1 MTNSAVPGDS
11 ERHPGPNAW
20 LLEEMRSQFETE
32 PDQLDDDSLSFFATD
47 GETVAAATAPQ
58 QPPAATPP
66 PAPAAANGSAN
77 GAATAR
83 PTPPQT
89 LAAPATPAAV
99 PPASPAPAA
108 ATPTPQ
114 EPASAPPG
122 EPLRGAAARIV
133 QNMEASLTVPTAT
146 SFRDI
151 PAKMLEAN
159 RRVVNGYMRRSRKGK
174 VSFTHLIAWAVI
186 RAIHDHMP
194 AMNSTY
200 AQDAEGKPRITR
212 HDEIGLGVAVD
223 VQKSDG
229 SRTLLVPTLRDA
241 AGTDFM
247 GFVDK
252 YNDLIDRAR
261 INKLT
266 LDDFGGTTVS
276 LTNPGG
282 IGTVQSV
289 PRLMPDQGV
298 IVGVGTIA
306 LPAEWQAADPRTVA
320 DLGISKI
327 VTITSTYDHRIIQ
340 GAESGE
346 FLAAIH
352 RLLTGGHDFYNEIF
366 KSVGVPYQAINFNP
380 DRATTGI
387 DEDLTKQIAV
397 NQCVNMHRV
406 RGHLIANLDPLG
418 LRESYA
424 DIDIDPETYGLTVWD
439 LDREFL
445 HTDYAYAGKAAP
457 RKMMLR
463 DILGEMRDAYCRT
476 IGIDY
481 MHIQNAEEKRWIQTT
496 VEGASRTPEPAE
508 QRHILSRLNAAE
520 ALESF
525 LDRKYPGTKRFGLEG
540 GESAIPILD
549 AIVSDAA
556 DASLDKVVLGMA
568 HRGRLNV
575 LVNIVGKTYEK
586 LFREFEVGVEEG
598 AVQGSGDVKYH
609 LGMEDEF
616 TSRHGN
622 TIPVRLAANPSHLEA
637 VNPVVEGMALAYT
650 DLLTAHREDG
660 EPATYPV
667 LPLLI
672 HGDAAFAGQGVVSE
686 TLSMSQI
693 DGFAVGGTVHLV
705 INNQVGFTTTA
716 ESQRSSTY
724 PTDVARMVQA
734 PIFHVNGDDPE
745 ACVWA
750 AHLAFEYRQKFNKDV
765 VIDMWCYRRRGH
777 NEGDDPSY
785 TQPLMYRV
793 IDELPSV
800 RNQYLE
806 LLVDRGDVDEAEE
819 QEARADYDSRLQ
831 AALDATRDSAP
842 PKDLK
847 AAAPPS
853 ADGVLPHVRTA
864 IKRATVDEIYAA
876 LQQRPEGFMLHPKL
890 ERQFVRRDSLFES
903 GMVDWAIAEA
913 MAMGSLLNDGVS
925 VRLTGQDSR
934 RGTFSHRHSTLVDY
948 NTGGEYRPL
957 DVMRSEGTEFWVF
970 DSMLSEYAAL
980 GFEYGYSVT
989 NPDALVMWEA
999 QFGDFVNGAQIVIDQ
1014 FIVSGQD
1021 KWKQTSGLVMLLPHG
1036 FEGQG
1041 PEHSSARLER
1051 VLLAC
1056 AEDNVQVANAST
1068 AAQYFHL
1075 LRRQMRRDVRKP
1087 LFIFTPKSLL
1097 RAKPAHSP
1105 IEALTEGTFEELLD
1119 DPTLTDEQAADVL
1132 KVVLCTGKVSHDMI
1146 AARDEAGA
1154 PLAVLRAEQLYP
1166 WPKESLAEAL
1176 DRYPQAR
1183 EIVWLQE
1190 EPENMGA
1197 WNFVKG
1203 RLYENHGDTHGILR
1217 ISRPESGSPAT
1228 GSASIHA
1235 QEHAQLLQA
1244 VLDLV

>member
-1 MTNSAVPGDS
+1 MTDSAAPGDS

-20 LLEEMRSQFETE
+20 LLEEMRSQFEHE
-32 PDQLDDDSLSFFATD
+32 PDRLDDDSLTFFAT
-47 GETVAAATAPQ
+47 GRSNGAVALAATAPVQ
-58 QPPAATPP
+58 ALPATTTPSTHGAPALAAPVATPTAAAPVTAPTAATP
-66 PAPAAANGSAN
+66 AEVGE
-77 GAATAR
+77 
-83 PTPPQT
+83 
-89 LAAPATPAAV
+89 V
-99 PPASPAPAA
+99 
-108 ATPTPQ
+108 
-114 EPASAPPG
+114 PG
-122 EPLRGAAARIV
+122 EPLRGASARIV
-133 QNMEASLTVPTAT
+133 ENMEASLGVPTAT

-159 RRVVNGYMRRSRKGK
+159 RRIINGHMKRSRIGK
-174 VSFTHLIAWAVI
+174 ASFTHLIAWALV
-186 RAIHDHMP
+186 RAIADHVP
-194 AMNSTY
+194 TMNSTY
-200 AQDAEGKPRITR
+200 LEGPDGKPRIQR
-212 HDEIGLGVAVD
+212 HDQIGLGVAID
-223 VQKSDG
+223 VTKSDG

-247 GFVDK
+247 GFVAK
-252 YNDLIDRAR
+252 YDDLVARAR
-261 INKLT
+261 VNKLT

-289 PRLMPDQGV
+289 PRLMPTQGV
-298 IVGVGTIA
+298 IVGVGSIA
-306 LPAEWQAADPRTVA
+306 LPAAWQAADSRTVA
-320 DLGISKI
+320 DLGISKV
-327 VTITSTYDHRIIQ
+327 VTVTSTYDHRIIQ

-346 FLAAIH
+346 FLRAIH
-352 RLLTGGHDFYNEIF
+352 SLLIGEHDFYNQIF
-366 KSVGVPYQAINFNP
+366 ESVGVPYQAINFNP
-380 DRATTGI
+380 DRTTSTS
-387 DEDLTKQIAV
+387 DEAMTKQIAV

-424 DIDIDPETYGLTVWD
+424 DVDIDPETYGLTVWD

-457 RKMMLR
+457 RKMILR

-476 IGIDY
+476 AGIDY
-481 MHIQNAEEKRWIQTT
+481 MHIQNAEEKRWIQRS
-496 VEGASRTPEPAE
+496 VEGVNRTPEDDE
-508 QRHILSRLNAAE
+508 KRHILTRLNAAE

-549 AIVSDAA
+549 AIVGDAA
-556 DASLDKVVLGMA
+556 DAGLGEVIVGMA

-575 LVNIVGKTYEK
+575 LVNIVGKTYER

-609 LGMEDEF
+609 LGMEDVF

-622 TIPVRLAANPSHLEA
+622 DIPIRLAANPSHLEA
-637 VNPVVEGMALAYT
+637 VNPVVEGLARANS
-650 DLLTAHREDG
+650 DL
-660 EPATYPV
+660 YPV
-667 LPLLI
+667 SEDTPEYPILPLLI

-693 DGFAVGGTVHLV
+693 DGFGVGGTVHLV

-724 PTDVARMVQA
+724 PTDVARMIQA

-750 AHLAFEYRQKFNKDV
+750 AHLAFEYRQRFNKDV

-800 RNQYLE
+800 RHKYLE
-806 LLVDRGDVDEAEE
+806 LLVDRGDVDAEE
-819 QEARADYDSRLQ
+819 EVAARLDFDNRLQ
-831 AALDATRDSAP
+831 AALDATRDAAP
-842 PKDLK
+842 PKDLR
-847 AAAPPS
+847 AAAPAP
-853 ADGVLPHVRTA
+853 ALGVLPHVDTA
-864 IKRATVDEIYAA
+864 ISQHRVDEIYAA
-876 LQQRPEGFMLHPKL
+876 LQRMPEGFTLHPKL
-890 ERQFVRRDSLFES
+890 ARQFERRDKLFAS

-913 MAMGSLLNDGVS
+913 MAMGSILAEGTE

-948 NTGGEYRPL
+948 NTGAEYRPL
-957 DVMRSEGTEFWVF
+957 DDVRMVNTRFSVY

-980 GFEYGYSVT
+980 GFEYGYSVAH
-989 NPDALVMWEA
+989 PDALVMWEA

-1014 FIVSGQD
+1014 FIVSGED
-1021 KWKQTSGLVMLLPHG
+1021 KWKQHSGLVMLLPHG

-1041 PEHSSARLER
+1041 PEHSSARMER

-1056 AEDNVQVANAST
+1056 ADDNVQVANAST

-1075 LRRQMRRDVRKP
+1075 LRRQMHRTVRKP

-1097 RAKPAHSP
+1097 RAKPAHSR
-1105 IEALTEGTFEELLD
+1105 IDELTTGTFEELLD
-1119 DPTLTDEQAADVL
+1119 DPFVDETSAKAVT
-1132 KVVLCTGKVSHDMI
+1132 KVVLCSGKISHDMI
-1146 AARDEAGA
+1146 ELRDEAQA
-1154 PLAVLRAEQLYP
+1154 PIAVIRAEQLYP
-1166 WPKESLAEAL
+1166 WPSDAL
-1176 DRYPQAR
+1176 SELLRRYPNAYD
-1183 EIVWLQE
+1183 IIWLQE

-1203 RLYENHGDTHGILR
+1203 RLYEHHGDDYR
-1217 ISRPESGSPAT
+1217 ITRMSRPESGSPAT
-1228 GSASIHA
+1228 GSNMIHQ
-1235 QEHAQLLQA
+1235 QEQAELLQR
-1244 VLDLV
+1244 VIDFS

>member
-1 MTNSAVPGDS
+1 MTDTESTS

-20 LLEEMRSQFETE
+20 LLEEMRSQFEQE
-32 PDQLDDDSLSFFATD
+32 PNQLDDDSLSFFVT
-47 GETVAAATAPQ
+47 
-58 QPPAATPP
+58 QPT
-66 PAPAAANGSAN
+66 NG
-77 GAATAR
+77 T
-83 PTPPQT
+83 
-89 LAAPATPAAV
+89 AAPAVTPAPVTPAAV
-99 PPASPAPAA
+99 EEPPPG
-108 ATPTPQ
+108 
-114 EPASAPPG
+114 EPPPG

-133 QNMEASLTVPTAT
+133 QNMEASLEVPTAT

-159 RRVVNGYMRRSRKGK
+159 RRVINGYLKRSRQGK
-174 VSFTHLIAWAVI
+174 ASFTHLIAWATV
-186 RAIHDHMP
+186 RAIADHVP
-194 AMNSTY
+194 AMNSTFVEGP
-200 AQDAEGKPRITR
+200 DGKPRVQ
-212 HDEIGLGVAVD
+212 HHEEIGLGVAVD
-223 VQKSDG
+223 VTKSDG

-247 GFVDK
+247 GFVAK
-252 YNDLIDRAR
+252 YDDLIARAR
-261 INKLT
+261 KNKLT
-266 LDDFGGTTVS
+266 MDDFGGTTVS

-289 PRLMPDQGV
+289 PRLMQTQGV
-298 IVGVGTIA
+298 IVGVGAIA
-306 LPAEWQAADPRTVA
+306 LPAAWQAADSRTVA
-320 DLGISKI
+320 DLGISKV

-340 GAESGE
+340 GAQSGE
-346 FLAAIH
+346 FLKAIH
-352 RLLTGGHDFYNEIF
+352 ALLIGDFAFYDEIF
-366 KSVGVPYQAINFNP
+366 ESVGVPYQPINFNP
-380 DRATTGI
+380 DRSTSSK

-418 LRESYA
+418 LRESYV

-445 HTDYAYAGKAAP
+445 HTDYAYAGKAEP
-457 RKMMLR
+457 RKMILR
-463 DILGEMRDAYCRT
+463 EILGEMRDAYCRT
-476 IGIDY
+476 VGIDY
-481 MHIQNAEEKRWIQTT
+481 MHIQNAEEKRWIQQS
-496 VEGASRTPEPAE
+496 VEGVDRTPDADE
-508 QRHILSRLNAAE
+508 QHHILGRLNAAE

-549 AIVSDAA
+549 AIVGDAA
-556 DASLDKVVLGMA
+556 DAGLGEVIVGMA

-575 LVNIVGKTYEK
+575 LVNIVGKSYEK

-598 AVQGSGDVKYH
+598 AIQGSGDVKYH
-609 LGMEDEF
+609 LGMEDVF
-616 TSRHGN
+616 TARSGK
-622 TIPVRLAANPSHLEA
+622 TIPIRLAANPSHLEA
-637 VNPVVEGMALAYT
+637 VNPVVEGMSRANA
-650 DLLTAHREDG
+650 DL
-660 EPATYPV
+660 YPV
-667 LPLLI
+667 SEDTDAYPILPLLI

-750 AHLAFEYRQKFNKDV
+750 AHMAFKYRQKFNKDV

-800 RNQYLE
+800 RNKYLE
-806 LLVDRGDVDEAEE
+806 TLTDRGDVDAEAEAA
-819 QEARADYDSRLQ
+819 ARADFDNRLQ
-831 AALDATRDSAP
+831 AALDATRDAAP

-847 AAAPPS
+847 AASPPM
-853 ADGVLPHVRTA
+853 AVGVLPHVDTSISADRVA
-864 IKRATVDEIYAA
+864 QIYSA
-876 LQQRPEGFMLHPKL
+876 LQRKPEGFTLHPKL
-890 ERQFVRRDSLFES
+890 ERQFVRRDKLFES

-913 MAMGSLLNDGVS
+913 MAMGSLLAEGTS

-934 RGTFSHRHSTLVDY
+934 RGTFSHRHSTLVDF
-948 NTGGEYRPL
+948 NTGAEYRPL
-957 DVMRSEGTEFWVF
+957 DDVRLVTAQFSVF

-980 GFEYGYSVT
+980 GFEYGYSIL
-989 NPDALVMWEA
+989 NPEALVMWEA

-1014 FIVSGQD
+1014 FIVSGED
-1021 KWKQTSGLVMLLPHG
+1021 KWKQHSGLVMLLPHG
-1036 FEGQG
+1036 LEGQG
-1041 PEHSSARLER
+1041 PEHSSARMER

-1075 LRRQMRRDVRKP
+1075 LRRQMHRNVRKP

-1105 IEALTEGTFEELLD
+1105 VEDLSRGTFQELLD
-1119 DPTLTDEQAADVL
+1119 DPFVDDASAKAVTR
-1132 KVVLCTGKVSHDMI
+1132 VVLCTGKVSHDMI
-1146 AARDEAGA
+1146 EARDNAEA

-1166 WPKESLAEAL
+1166 WPADALAEIL
-1176 DRYPQAR
+1176 RRYPNAHDL
-1183 EIVWLQE
+1183 IWLQE

-1203 RLYENHGDTHGILR
+1203 RLYERHGDDYRITR

-1235 QEHAQLLQA
+1235 QEQAELLQNVIDFA
-1244 VLDLV
+1244 

>member
-1 MTNSAVPGDS
+1 MTDTAAPRDS

-20 LLEEMRSQFETE
+20 LLEEMQSQFENA
-32 PDQLDDDSLSFFATD
+32 PDQLDDDSLTFFAT
-47 GETVAAATAPQ
+47 GPTTASAPQ
-58 QPPAATPP
+58 VPPPAASTSAAPQPAAPLPAPTPAPTAAVPAVTASEASP
-66 PAPAAANGSAN
+66 PAGTNGAAPSAAPAAAPEA
-77 GAATAR
+77 
-83 PTPPQT
+83 Q
-89 LAAPATPAAV
+89 V
-99 PPASPAPAA
+99 EV
-108 ATPTPQ
+108 Q
-114 EPASAPPG
+114 G

-133 QNMEASLTVPTAT
+133 QNMEASLGVPTAT
-146 SFRDI
+146 SFRDV

-159 RRVVNGYMRRSRKGK
+159 RRVINGYMKRSRLGK
-174 VSFTHLIAWAVI
+174 ASFTHLIAWATI
-186 RAIHDHMP
+186 RAIADHVP
-194 AMNSTY
+194 NMNSTY
-200 AQDAEGKPRITR
+200 VEGPDGKPRVHR
-212 HDEIGLGVAVD
+212 HEEIGLGVAVD

-247 GFVDK
+247 GFAEK
-252 YNDLIDRAR
+252 YDDLIARAR
-261 INKLT
+261 VNKLT
-266 LDDFGGTTVS
+266 LDDFGDTTVS

-289 PRLMPDQGV
+289 PRLMPTQGV
-298 IVGVGTIA
+298 IVGVGAID
-306 LPAEWQAADPRTVA
+306 LPAAWQAADPRTIA
-320 DLGISKI
+320 DLGISKV

-346 FLAAIH
+346 FLKAIH
-352 RLLTGGHDFYNEIF
+352 SLLVGEHAFYEEIF
-366 KSVGVPYQAINFNP
+366 ESIGVPYQPINFNP
-380 DRATTGI
+380 DRATSSK
-387 DEDLTKQIAV
+387 DEVLTKQIAV

-418 LRESYA
+418 LRESYV

-445 HTDYAYAGKAAP
+445 HTDYANAGKAAP
-457 RKMMLR
+457 RKMILR
-463 DILGEMRDAYCRT
+463 EMLGEMRDAYCRT
-476 IGIDY
+476 VGIDY
-481 MHIQNAEEKRWIQTT
+481 MHIQNAEEKRWIQQR
-496 VEGASRTPEPAE
+496 VEGVDRTPEDDE
-508 QRHILSRLNAAE
+508 KRHILGRLNAAE

-549 AIVSDAA
+549 AIVGDAA
-556 DASLDKVVLGMA
+556 DAGLGEVIVGMA

-609 LGMEDEF
+609 LGMEDVF

-622 TIPVRLAANPSHLEA
+622 DIPIRLAANPSHLEA
-637 VNPVVEGMALAYT
+637 VNPVVEGIARAHS
-650 DLLTAHREDG
+650 DLFPVSEDTAD
-660 EPATYPV
+660 YPI

-693 DGFAVGGTVHLV
+693 EGFAIGGTVHLV

-716 ESQRSSTY
+716 EAQRSSTY

-750 AHLAFEYRQKFNKDV
+750 AHLAFEYRQRFNKDV
-765 VIDMWCYRRRGH
+765 VIDLWCYRRRGH

-800 RNQYLE
+800 RHKYLE
-806 LLVDRGDVDEAEE
+806 LLVGRGDVDAEE
-819 QEARADYDSRLQ
+819 EQAALADFDDRLQ
-831 AALDATRDSAP
+831 AALDATRDAAP

-847 AAAPPS
+847 AAAPPK
-853 ADGVLPHVRTA
+853 AVGVLPHVDTDISRQ
-864 IKRATVDEIYAA
+864 TVDRIYHA
-876 LQQRPEGFMLHPKL
+876 LQRSPDGFTLHPKL
-890 ERQFVRRDSLFES
+890 ARQFERRDKLFAS

-913 MAMGSLLNDGVS
+913 LAMGSLLGEGTS

-948 NTGGEYRPL
+948 NTGAEYRPL
-957 DVMRSEGTEFWVF
+957 DDVRLVTAQFSVF

-980 GFEYGYSVT
+980 GFEYGYSIA

-1014 FIVSGQD
+1014 FIVSGED
-1021 KWKQTSGLVMLLPHG
+1021 KWKQHSGLVMLLPHG
-1036 FEGQG
+1036 LEGQG
-1041 PEHSSARLER
+1041 PEHSSARVER

-1056 AEDNVQVANAST
+1056 AEDNIQVANAST
-1068 AAQYFHL
+1068 AGQYFHL
-1075 LRRQMRRDVRKP
+1075 LRRQMHRNVRKP

-1097 RAKPAHSP
+1097 RAKPAHSR
-1105 IEALTEGTFEELLD
+1105 IEDLTDGTFEELLD
-1119 DPTLTDEQAADVL
+1119 DPFIDDASAATV
-1132 KVVLCTGKVSHDMI
+1132 KNVVICTGKVSHDMI
-1146 AARDEAGA
+1146 EARDAADA
-1154 PLAVLRAEQLYP
+1154 PIAVLRAEQLYP
-1166 WPKESLAEAL
+1166 WPADALAETL
-1176 DRYPQAR
+1176 RRYPNVR
-1183 EIVWLQE
+1183 DLIWLQE

-1203 RLYENHGDTHGILR
+1203 RLYESHGDDYKITR

-1228 GSASIHA
+1228 GSSSIHA
-1235 QEHAQLLQA
+1235 QEQAELLQR
-1244 VLDLV
+1244 VLDFG

>member
-1 MTNSAVPGDS
+1 LSSYNVEMTDSAAPGDS

-20 LLEEMRSQFETE
+20 LLEEMRTQFELE
-32 PDQLDDDSLSFFATD
+32 PDRLDDDSLSFFATAPAN
-47 GETVAAATAPQ
+47 GAVAALSAAPAAIAPAAIAPGPANGAA
-58 QPPAATPP
+58 PPVRSAAAPAPIAATPP
-66 PAPAAANGSAN
+66 
-77 GAATAR
+77 
-83 PTPPQT
+83 
-89 LAAPATPAAV
+89 AV
-99 PPASPAPAA
+99 DEA
-108 ATPTPQ
+108 
-114 EPASAPPG
+114 PG
-122 EPLRGAAARIV
+122 EQLRGAAARIV
-133 QNMEASLTVPTAT
+133 ENMEASLGVPTAT

-159 RRVVNGYMRRSRKGK
+159 RRVINGHMKRSRTGK
-174 VSFTHLIAWAVI
+174 ASFTHLIAWATI
-186 RAIHDHMP
+186 RAIADHVP

-200 AQDAEGKPRITR
+200 VQGPDGKPRIHR
-212 HDEIGLGVAVD
+212 HDEIGLGVAID
-223 VQKSDG
+223 VQKRDG
-229 SRTLLVPTLRDA
+229 SRTLLVPTLRDG

-247 GFVDK
+247 GFVTK
-252 YNDLIDRAR
+252 YDDLISRAR

-266 LDDFGGTTVS
+266 LDDFGNTTVS

-298 IVGVGTIA
+298 IVGVGAIA
-306 LPAEWQAADPRTVA
+306 LPAAWQAADSRTVA
-320 DLGISKI
+320 DLGISKV

-352 RLLTGGHDFYNEIF
+352 SLLIGEHNFYDDIF
-366 KSVGVPYQAINFNP
+366 SSVGVPYQPINFNP
-380 DRATTGI
+380 DRATSSS
-387 DEDLTKQIAV
+387 DEAVTKQIAV

-418 LRESYA
+418 LRESFG
-424 DIDIDPETYGLTVWD
+424 DVDIDPETYGLTVWD

-445 HTDYAYAGKAAP
+445 HTDYADAGKAAP
-457 RKMMLR
+457 RKMILR

-476 IGIDY
+476 AGIDY
-481 MHIQNAEEKRWIQTT
+481 MHIQNAEEKRWIQRA
-496 VEGASRTPEPAE
+496 VEGVNRTPKDDEK
-508 QRHILSRLNAAE
+508 RHILGRLNAAE

-549 AIVSDAA
+549 AIVGDAA
-556 DASLDKVVLGMA
+556 DAGLGEVIIGMA

-575 LVNIVGKTYEK
+575 LVNIVGKTYER
-586 LFREFEVGVEEG
+586 LFREFEVGVEED
-598 AVQGSGDVKYH
+598 AIQGSGDVKYH
-609 LGMEDEF
+609 LGMEDVF

-622 TIPVRLAANPSHLEA
+622 DIPIKLAANPSHLEA
-637 VNPVVEGMALAYT
+637 VNPVVEGLARAYADLYPAGEDT
-650 DLLTAHREDG
+650 DE
-660 EPATYPV
+660 YPI

-693 DGFAVGGTVHLV
+693 DGFAIGGTVHLV

-716 ESQRSSTY
+716 EAQRSSTY

-750 AHLAFEYRQKFNKDV
+750 AHLAFEYRQRFNKDV

-793 IDELPSV
+793 IDELPST
-800 RNQYLE
+800 RHKYLG
-806 LLVDRGDVDEAEE
+806 LLVDRGDVDAEE
-819 QEARADYDSRLQ
+819 EAAARADFDNRLQ
-831 AALDATRDSAP
+831 AALDATRGAAP
-842 PKDLK
+842 PKGLK
-847 AAAPPS
+847 AAAPAP
-853 ADGVLPHVRTA
+853 ALGVLPHVNTA
-864 IKRATVDEIYAA
+864 ITQHRVDEIYAA
-876 LQQRPEGFMLHPKL
+876 LQRLPEGFTLHPKL
-890 ERQFVRRDSLFES
+890 ARQFERRNTLFAS

-913 MAMGSLLNDGVS
+913 MALGSLLAEGTG

-948 NTGGEYRPL
+948 NTDGEYRPL
-957 DVMRSEGTEFWVF
+957 DDVRMATAQFSVY

-980 GFEYGYSVT
+980 GFEYGYSVAD
-989 NPDALVMWEA
+989 PDSLVMWEA

-1014 FIVSGQD
+1014 FIVSGED
-1021 KWKQTSGLVMLLPHG
+1021 KWKQHSGLVMLLPHG

-1041 PEHSSARLER
+1041 PEHSSARMER

-1075 LRRQMRRDVRKP
+1075 LRRQMHRTVRKP

-1097 RAKPAHSP
+1097 RAKPAHSKVSD
-1105 IEALTEGTFEELLD
+1105 LTHGTFEELLD
-1119 DPTLTDEQAADVL
+1119 DPFVDDAAASAVT
-1132 KVVLCTGKVSHDMI
+1132 KVVICSGKVSHEMI
-1146 AARDEAGA
+1146 AARDTAEA
-1154 PLAVLRAEQLYP
+1154 PIAVLRAEQLYP
-1166 WPKESLAEAL
+1166 WPADAL
-1176 DRYPQAR
+1176 SEMLRRYPNASDL
-1183 EIVWLQE
+1183 IWLQE

-1203 RLYENHGDTHGILR
+1203 RLYERHGDDYR
-1217 ISRPESGSPAT
+1217 ITRMSRPESGSPAT
-1228 GSASIHA
+1228 GSSSVHA
-1235 QEHAQLLQA
+1235 QEQAELLQR
-1244 VLDLV
+1244 VIDFE

>member
-1 MTNSAVPGDS
+1 
-11 ERHPGPNAW
+11 
-20 LLEEMRSQFETE
+20 
-32 PDQLDDDSLSFFATD
+32 
-47 GETVAAATAPQ
+47 
-58 QPPAATPP
+58 
-66 PAPAAANGSAN
+66 
-77 GAATAR
+77 
-83 PTPPQT
+83 
-89 LAAPATPAAV
+89 
-99 PPASPAPAA
+99 
-108 ATPTPQ
+108 
-114 EPASAPPG
+114 
-122 EPLRGAAARIV
+122 
-133 QNMEASLTVPTAT
+133 MEASLDVPTAT

-159 RRVVNGYMRRSRKGK
+159 RRVINGYLKRSRQGK
-174 VSFTHLIAWAVI
+174 ASFTHLIAWATI
-186 RAIHDHMP
+186 RAIADHVP
-194 AMNSTY
+194 AMNSTFVE
-200 AQDAEGKPRITR
+200 DADGKPRIHR

-247 GFVDK
+247 GFVAK
-252 YNDLIDRAR
+252 YDDLIARAR

-289 PRLMPDQGV
+289 PRLMPTQGV
-298 IVGVGTIA
+298 IVGVGAIA
-306 LPAEWQAADPRTVA
+306 LPAEWQAADPRTIA
-320 DLGISKI
+320 DLGISKV

-346 FLAAIH
+346 FLKAIH
-352 RLLTGGHDFYNEIF
+352 SLLIGEHGFYEGIF
-366 KSVGVPYQAINFNP
+366 DSIGVPYHPINFNP
-380 DRATTGI
+380 DRAVGSK
-387 DEDLTKQIAV
+387 DESMTKQIAV

-457 RKMMLR
+457 RKMVLR
-463 DILGEMRDAYCRT
+463 EILGEMRDAYCRT
-476 IGIDY
+476 VGIDY
-481 MHIQNAEEKRWIQTT
+481 MHIQNAEEKRWIQRS
-496 VEGASRTPEPAE
+496 VEGVNRTPDDDEK
-508 QRHILSRLNAAE
+508 RHILSRLNAAE

-549 AIVSDAA
+549 AIVGDAA
-556 DASLDKVVLGMA
+556 DAGLGEVIVGMA

-598 AVQGSGDVKYH
+598 AIQGSGDVKYH
-609 LGMEDEF
+609 LGMEDVF
-616 TSRHGN
+616 TSRHGS
-622 TIPVRLAANPSHLEA
+622 TIPIRLAANPSHLEA
-637 VNPVVEGMALAYT
+637 VNPVVEGMARAAS
-650 DLLTAHREDG
+650 DLFPRSEEADD
-660 EPATYPV
+660 YPI

-693 DGFAVGGTVHLV
+693 DGFNVGGTVHLV

-716 ESQRSSTY
+716 EAQRSSTY

-765 VIDMWCYRRRGH
+765 VIDLWCYRRRGH

-800 RNQYLE
+800 RHKYLD
-806 LLVDRGDVDEAEE
+806 LLVDRGDVDAEE
-819 QEARADYDSRLQ
+819 EAAARADFDRRLQ
-831 AALDATRDSAP
+831 AALDATRDAAP

-847 AAAPPS
+847 AAAPPG
-853 ADGVLPHVRTA
+853 AVGVLPHVDTSIDRSM
-864 IKRATVDEIYAA
+864 IDSIYNA
-876 LQQRPEGFMLHPKL
+876 LQRRPEGFTLHPKL
-890 ERQFVRRDSLFES
+890 HRQFERRDNLFAT

-913 MAMGSLLNDGVS
+913 MAMGSLLAEGTS
-925 VRLTGQDSR
+925 VRLAGQDSR

-948 NTGGEYRPL
+948 NTGGEFRPL
-957 DVMRSEGTEFWVF
+957 DDVRKVTAQFSVY

-980 GFEYGYSVT
+980 GFEYGYSIA
-989 NPDALVMWEA
+989 NPDTLVMWEA

-1014 FIVSGQD
+1014 FIVSGED
-1021 KWKQTSGLVMLLPHG
+1021 KWKQHSGMVIMLPHG

-1041 PEHSSARLER
+1041 PEHSSGRIER

-1056 AEDNVQVANAST
+1056 AEDNIQVANAST
-1068 AAQYFHL
+1068 AGQYFHL
-1075 LRRQMRRDVRKP
+1075 LRRQMHRTIRKP

-1097 RAKPAHSP
+1097 RARPAHSP
-1105 IEALTEGTFEELLD
+1105 IEALTSGTFHELLD
-1119 DPTLTDEQAADVL
+1119 DPFVDDSEAA
-1132 KVVLCTGKVSHDMI
+1132 KVDRVVICTGKVSHEMM
-1146 AARDEAGA
+1146 AARDEAEA
-1154 PLAVLRAEQLYP
+1154 PIAVVRAEQLYP
-1166 WPKESLAEAL
+1166 WPAEAL
-1176 DRYPQAR
+1176 AETLRRYPSAR
-1183 EIVWLQE
+1183 DIIWLQE

-1203 RLYENHGDTHGILR
+1203 RLYEHHGEDYR
-1217 ISRPESGSPAT
+1217 ITRMSRPESGSPAT
-1228 GSASIHA
+1228 GSNSIHQ
-1235 QEHAQLLQA
+1235 QEQAELLQR
-1244 VLDLV
+1244 VIDFS

>member
-1 MTNSAVPGDS
+1 MTDSAAPGDS

-20 LLEEMRSQFETE
+20 LLEEMRSQFEHE
-32 PDQLDDDSLSFFATD
+32 SDRLDDDSLTFFAT
-47 GETVAAATAPQ
+47 GRSNGAAALAATAPVQ
-58 QPPAATPP
+58 ALPATTTPSTHG
-66 PAPAAANGSAN
+66 APA
-77 GAATAR
+77 
-83 PTPPQT
+83 
-89 LAAPATPAAV
+89 LAAPVATPTAAAPVTAPTTATPAEV
-99 PPASPAPAA
+99 G
-108 ATPTPQ
+108 
-114 EPASAPPG
+114 EVPG
-122 EPLRGAAARIV
+122 EPLRGASARIV
-133 QNMEASLTVPTAT
+133 ENMEASLSVPTAT

-159 RRVVNGYMRRSRKGK
+159 RRIINGHMKRSRIGK
-174 VSFTHLIAWAVI
+174 ASFTHLIAWALV
-186 RAIHDHMP
+186 RAIADHVP
-194 AMNSTY
+194 TMNSTY
-200 AQDAEGKPRITR
+200 LEGPDGKPRIQR
-212 HDEIGLGVAVD
+212 HDQIGLGVAID
-223 VQKSDG
+223 VTKSDG

-247 GFVDK
+247 GFVAK
-252 YNDLIDRAR
+252 YDDLVARAR
-261 INKLT
+261 VNKLT

-289 PRLMPDQGV
+289 PRLMPTQGV
-298 IVGVGTIA
+298 IVGVGSIA
-306 LPAEWQAADPRTVA
+306 LPAAWQAADSRTVA
-320 DLGISKI
+320 DLGISKV
-327 VTITSTYDHRIIQ
+327 VTVTSTYDHRIIQ

-346 FLAAIH
+346 FLRAIH
-352 RLLTGGHDFYNEIF
+352 SLLIGEHDFYNQIF
-366 KSVGVPYQAINFNP
+366 ESVGVPYQAINFNP
-380 DRATTGI
+380 DRTTSTS
-387 DEDLTKQIAV
+387 DEAMTKQIAV

-424 DIDIDPETYGLTVWD
+424 DVDIDPETYGLTVWD

-457 RKMMLR
+457 RKMILR

-476 IGIDY
+476 AGIDY
-481 MHIQNAEEKRWIQTT
+481 MHIQNAEEKRWIQRS
-496 VEGASRTPEPAE
+496 VEGVNRTPEDDE
-508 QRHILSRLNAAE
+508 KRHILTRLNAAE

-549 AIVSDAA
+549 AIVGDAA
-556 DASLDKVVLGMA
+556 DAGLGEVIVGMA

-575 LVNIVGKTYEK
+575 LVNIVGKTYER

-609 LGMEDEF
+609 LGMEDVF

-622 TIPVRLAANPSHLEA
+622 DIPIRLAANPSHLEA
-637 VNPVVEGMALAYT
+637 VNPVVEGLARANS
-650 DLLTAHREDG
+650 DL
-660 EPATYPV
+660 YPV
-667 LPLLI
+667 SEDTPEYPILPLLI

-693 DGFAVGGTVHLV
+693 DGFGVGGTVHLV

-724 PTDVARMVQA
+724 PTDVARMIQA

-750 AHLAFEYRQKFNKDV
+750 AHLAFEYRQRFNKDV

-800 RNQYLE
+800 RHKYLE
-806 LLVDRGDVDEAEE
+806 LLVDRGDVDAEE
-819 QEARADYDSRLQ
+819 EVAARLDFDNRLQ
-831 AALDATRDSAP
+831 AALDATRDAAP
-842 PKDLK
+842 PKDLR
-847 AAAPPS
+847 AAAPAP
-853 ADGVLPHVRTA
+853 AIGVLPHVDTA
-864 IKRATVDEIYAA
+864 ISQHSVDKIYTA
-876 LQQRPEGFMLHPKL
+876 LQQMPEGFTLHPKL
-890 ERQFVRRDSLFES
+890 ARQFERRDKLFAS

-913 MAMGSLLNDGVS
+913 MAMGSILAEGTE

-948 NTGGEYRPL
+948 NTGAEHRPL
-957 DVMRSEGTEFWVF
+957 DDVRMVNARFSVY

-980 GFEYGYSVT
+980 GFEYGYSVAH
-989 NPDALVMWEA
+989 PDALVIWEA

-1014 FIVSGQD
+1014 FIVSGED
-1021 KWKQTSGLVMLLPHG
+1021 KWKQHSGLVMLLPHG

-1041 PEHSSARLER
+1041 PEHSSARMER

-1075 LRRQMRRDVRKP
+1075 LRRQMHRTVRKP

-1097 RAKPAHSP
+1097 RAKPAHSR
-1105 IEALTEGTFEELLD
+1105 IDELTTGTFEELLD
-1119 DPTLTDEQAADVL
+1119 DPFVDETSAKAVT
-1132 KVVLCTGKVSHDMI
+1132 KVVLCSGKISHDMI
-1146 AARDEAGA
+1146 ELRDEAQA
-1154 PLAVLRAEQLYP
+1154 PIAVIRAEQLYP
-1166 WPKESLAEAL
+1166 WPSDAL
-1176 DRYPQAR
+1176 SELLRRYPNAYD
-1183 EIVWLQE
+1183 IIWLQE

-1203 RLYENHGDTHGILR
+1203 RLYERHGDDYR
-1217 ISRPESGSPAT
+1217 ITRMSRPESGSPAT
-1228 GSASIHA
+1228 GSNMIHQ
-1235 QEHAQLLQA
+1235 QEQAELLQR
-1244 VLDLV
+1244 VIDFS

>member
-1 MTNSAVPGDS
+1 MTDTAAPGDS

-20 LLEEMRSQFETE
+20 LLEEMRSQFEQE
-32 PDQLDDDSLSFFATD
+32 PDRLDDDSLTFFAT
-47 GETVAAATAPQ
+47 GPSNGTAA
-58 QPPAATPP
+58 PAATPAAP
-66 PAPAAANGSAN
+66 AAAAPTPAPAPAAAAATQPPAPASN
-77 GAATAR
+77 GAA
-83 PTPPQT
+83 P
-89 LAAPATPAAV
+89 AAPATAATT
-99 PPASPAPAA
+99 SA
-108 ATPTPQ
+108 ATPAA
-114 EPASAPPG
+114 EEVPG
-122 EPLRGAAARIV
+122 DPLRGAAARV
-133 QNMEASLTVPTAT
+133 VENMEASLMVPTAT
-146 SFRDI
+146 SFRDV

-159 RRVVNGYMRRSRKGK
+159 RRVINGYMKRTRMGK
-174 VSFTHLIAWAVI
+174 ASFTHLIAWATV
-186 RAIHDHMP
+186 RAIADHVP

-200 AQDAEGKPRITR
+200 VEGPDGKPRVHR

-247 GFVDK
+247 GFAEK
-252 YNDLIDRAR
+252 YDDLIARAR

-289 PRLMPDQGV
+289 PRLMPSQGV

-346 FLAAIH
+346 FLRAIH
-352 RLLTGGHDFYNEIF
+352 SLLVGEHNFYDEIF
-366 KSVGVPYQAINFNP
+366 ESIGVPYQPINFNP
-380 DRATTGI
+380 DRATSSS
-387 DEDLTKQIAV
+387 DEAMTKQIAV

-406 RGHLIANLDPLG
+406 RGHLIANLDPLH

-424 DIDIDPETYGLTVWD
+424 DVDIDPETYGLTVWD

-445 HTDYAYAGKAAP
+445 HTDYAYAGKAEP
-457 RKMMLR
+457 RKMIFR
-463 DILGEMRDAYCRT
+463 EILGEMRDAYCRT
-476 IGIDY
+476 VGVDY
-481 MHIQNAEEKRWIQTT
+481 MHIQSAEEKRWIQRS
-496 VEGASRTPEPAE
+496 VEGVDRTPEDDE
-508 QRHILSRLNAAE
+508 KRHILGRLNAAE

-549 AIVSDAA
+549 AIVGDAA
-556 DASLDKVVLGMA
+556 DAGLGEVIVGMA

-575 LVNIVGKTYEK
+575 LVNIVGKTYER

-598 AVQGSGDVKYH
+598 AIQGSGDVKYH
-609 LGMEDEF
+609 LGMEDVF

-622 TIPVRLAANPSHLEA
+622 TIPIRLAANPSHLEA
-637 VNPVVEGMALAYT
+637 VNPVVEGMAKAAS
-650 DLLTAHREDG
+650 DLYDAP
-660 EPATYPV
+660 EPVADFTGGLSEPIKDPV

-693 DGFAVGGTVHLV
+693 EGFSVGGTVHLV

-716 ESQRSSTY
+716 KAQRSSTY

-750 AHLAFEYRQKFNKDV
+750 AHLAFEYRQRFNKDV
-765 VIDMWCYRRRGH
+765 VIDLWCYRRRGH

-800 RNQYLE
+800 RNKYLE
-806 LLVDRGDVDEAEE
+806 LLVDRGDVDAEE
-819 QEARADYDSRLQ
+819 EQAARADFDARLQ
-831 AALDATRDSAP
+831 AALDATRDAAP
-842 PKDLK
+842 PKDLR
-847 AAAPPS
+847 AAAPSP
-853 ADGVLPHVRTA
+853 AVGVLPHVSTA
-864 IKRATVDEIYAA
+864 IPRAQVDEIYGA
-876 LQQRPEGFMLHPKL
+876 LQRRPEGFTLHPKL
-890 ERQFVRRDSLFES
+890 ARQFERRDNLYAS

-913 MAMGSLLNDGVS
+913 MAMGSLLAEGTS

-957 DVMRSEGTEFWVF
+957 DDIRLVTAQFSVH

-980 GFEYGYSVT
+980 GFEYGYSIA
-989 NPDALVMWEA
+989 NPDSLVMWEA

-1014 FIVSGQD
+1014 FIVSGED
-1021 KWKQTSGLVMLLPHG
+1021 KWKQHSGLVLLLPHG
-1036 FEGQG
+1036 YEGQG
-1041 PEHSSARLER
+1041 PEHSSARMER

-1056 AEDNVQVANAST
+1056 AEDNIQVANAST

-1075 LRRQMRRDVRKP
+1075 LRRQMHRTVRKP

-1097 RAKPAHSP
+1097 RAKPAHSR
-1105 IEALTEGTFEELLD
+1105 IEDLTDGTFEELLD
-1119 DPTLTDEQAADVL
+1119 DPFVDDAEAAAVRA
-1132 KVVLCTGKVSHDMI
+1132 VVLCTGKISHDMI
-1146 AARDEAGA
+1146 EARDAAEA

-1166 WPKESLAEAL
+1166 WPGDQLAQTL
-1176 DRYPQAR
+1176 RRYPNAR
-1183 EIVWLQE
+1183 DIIWLQE

-1203 RLYENHGDTHGILR
+1203 RLYERHGEDYKITR
-1217 ISRPESGSPAT
+1217 MSRPESGSPAT

-1235 QEHAQLLQA
+1235 QEQTELLQR
-1244 VLDLV
+1244 VINFV

>member
-1 MTNSAVPGDS
+1 MTDSAAPGDS

-20 LLEEMRSQFETE
+20 LLEEMRSQFEHE
-32 PDQLDDDSLSFFATD
+32 SDRLDDDSLTFFAT
-47 GETVAAATAPQ
+47 GRSNGAAALAATAPVQ
-58 QPPAATPP
+58 ALPATTTPSTHG
-66 PAPAAANGSAN
+66 APA
-77 GAATAR
+77 
-83 PTPPQT
+83 
-89 LAAPATPAAV
+89 LAAPVATPTAAAPVTAPTTATPAEV
-99 PPASPAPAA
+99 G
-108 ATPTPQ
+108 
-114 EPASAPPG
+114 EVPG
-122 EPLRGAAARIV
+122 EPLRGASARIV
-133 QNMEASLTVPTAT
+133 ENMEASLSVPTAT

-159 RRVVNGYMRRSRKGK
+159 RRIINGHMKRSRIGK
-174 VSFTHLIAWAVI
+174 ASFTHLIAWALV
-186 RAIHDHMP
+186 RAIADHVP
-194 AMNSTY
+194 TMNSTY
-200 AQDAEGKPRITR
+200 LEGPDGKPRIQR
-212 HDEIGLGVAVD
+212 HDQIGLGVAID
-223 VQKSDG
+223 VTKSDG

-247 GFVDK
+247 GFVAK
-252 YNDLIDRAR
+252 YDDLVARAR
-261 INKLT
+261 VNKLT

-289 PRLMPDQGV
+289 PRLMPTQGV
-298 IVGVGTIA
+298 IVGVGSIA
-306 LPAEWQAADPRTVA
+306 LPAAWQAADSRTVA
-320 DLGISKI
+320 DLGISKV
-327 VTITSTYDHRIIQ
+327 VTVTSTYDHRIIQ

-346 FLAAIH
+346 FLRAIH
-352 RLLTGGHDFYNEIF
+352 SLLIGEHDFYNQIF
-366 KSVGVPYQAINFNP
+366 ESVGVPYQAINFNP
-380 DRATTGI
+380 DRTTSTS
-387 DEDLTKQIAV
+387 DEAMTKQIAV

-424 DIDIDPETYGLTVWD
+424 DVDIDPETYGLTVWD

-457 RKMMLR
+457 RKMILR

-476 IGIDY
+476 AGIDY
-481 MHIQNAEEKRWIQTT
+481 MHIQNAEEKRWIQRS
-496 VEGASRTPEPAE
+496 VEGVNRTPEDDE
-508 QRHILSRLNAAE
+508 KRHILTRLNAAE

-549 AIVSDAA
+549 AIVGDAA
-556 DASLDKVVLGMA
+556 DAGLGEVIVGMA

-575 LVNIVGKTYEK
+575 LVNIVGKTYER

-609 LGMEDEF
+609 LGMEDVF

-622 TIPVRLAANPSHLEA
+622 DIPIRLAANPSHLEA
-637 VNPVVEGMALAYT
+637 VNPVVEGLARANS
-650 DLLTAHREDG
+650 DL
-660 EPATYPV
+660 YPV
-667 LPLLI
+667 SEDTPEYPILPLLI

-693 DGFAVGGTVHLV
+693 DGFGVGGTVHLV

-724 PTDVARMVQA
+724 PTDVARMIQA

-750 AHLAFEYRQKFNKDV
+750 AHLAFEYRQRFNKDV

-800 RNQYLE
+800 RHKYLE
-806 LLVDRGDVDEAEE
+806 LLVDRGDVDAEE
-819 QEARADYDSRLQ
+819 EVAARLDFDNRLQ
-831 AALDATRDSAP
+831 AALDATRDAAP
-842 PKDLK
+842 PKDLR
-847 AAAPPS
+847 AAAPAP
-853 ADGVLPHVRTA
+853 AIGVLPHVDTA
-864 IKRATVDEIYAA
+864 ISQHSVDKIYTA
-876 LQQRPEGFMLHPKL
+876 LQQMPEGFTLHPKL
-890 ERQFVRRDSLFES
+890 ARQFERRDKLFAS

-913 MAMGSLLNDGVS
+913 MAMGSILAEGTE

-948 NTGGEYRPL
+948 NTGAEYRPL
-957 DVMRSEGTEFWVF
+957 DDVRKVDARFSVY

-980 GFEYGYSVT
+980 GFEYGYSVAH
-989 NPDALVMWEA
+989 PDALVMWEA

-1014 FIVSGQD
+1014 FIVSGED
-1021 KWKQTSGLVMLLPHG
+1021 KWKQHSGLVMLLPHG

-1041 PEHSSARLER
+1041 PEHSSARMER

-1075 LRRQMRRDVRKP
+1075 LRRQMHRTVRKP

-1097 RAKPAHSP
+1097 RAKPAHSR
-1105 IEALTEGTFEELLD
+1105 IDELTTGTFEELLD
-1119 DPTLTDEQAADVL
+1119 DPFVDETSAKAVT
-1132 KVVLCTGKVSHDMI
+1132 KVVLCSGKISHDMI
-1146 AARDEAGA
+1146 ELRDEAQA
-1154 PLAVLRAEQLYP
+1154 PIAVIRAEQLYP
-1166 WPKESLAEAL
+1166 WPSDAL
-1176 DRYPQAR
+1176 SELLRRYPNAYD
-1183 EIVWLQE
+1183 IIWLQE

-1203 RLYENHGDTHGILR
+1203 RLYEHHGDDYR
-1217 ISRPESGSPAT
+1217 ITRMSRPESGSPAT
-1228 GSASIHA
+1228 GSNMIHQ
-1235 QEHAQLLQA
+1235 QEQAELLQR
-1244 VLDLV
+1244 VIDFS

>member
-1 MTNSAVPGDS
+1 
-11 ERHPGPNAW
+11 
-20 LLEEMRSQFETE
+20 MRSQFEHE
-32 PDQLDDDSLSFFATD
+32 PDRLDDDSLSFFATAPTN
-47 GETVAAATAPQ
+47 GAAAAAPTAAPA
-58 QPPAATPP
+58 PVAPVPAAPAPT
-66 PAPAAANGSAN
+66 PAPAAAPSPASAN
-77 GAATAR
+77 GAA
-83 PTPPQT
+83 
-89 LAAPATPAAV
+89 
-99 PPASPAPAA
+99 
-108 ATPTPQ
+108 
-114 EPASAPPG
+114 PASAETATAPAPEVPG
-122 EPLRGAAARIV
+122 DPLRGAAARIV
-133 QNMEASLTVPTAT
+133 ENMEASLGVPTAT

-159 RRVVNGYMRRSRKGK
+159 RRVINGYMKRSRMGK
-174 VSFTHLIAWAVI
+174 VSFTHLIAWATI
-186 RAIHDHMP
+186 RAIADHVP
-194 AMNSTY
+194 AMNSTFVEGP
-200 AQDAEGKPRITR
+200 DGKPRVHH

-223 VQKSDG
+223 VTKSDG

-241 AGTDFM
+241 ASTDFM

-252 YNDLIDRAR
+252 YDDLIARAR

-289 PRLMPDQGV
+289 PRLMPAQGV
-298 IVGVGTIA
+298 IVGVGSIA
-306 LPAEWQAADPRTVA
+306 LPAAWQAADARTVA
-320 DLGISKI
+320 DLGISKV
-327 VTITSTYDHRIIQ
+327 VTITSTYDHRVIQ

-346 FLAAIH
+346 FLRAISS
-352 RLLTGGHDFYNEIF
+352 LLIGEHAFYNEIF
-366 KSVGVPYQAINFNP
+366 ESIGVPYQAINFNP
-380 DRATTGI
+380 DRTTSTS
-387 DEDLTKQIAV
+387 DEAMTKQIAV

-418 LRESYA
+418 LRESYV
-424 DIDIDPETYGLTVWD
+424 DVDIDPETYGLTVWD

-457 RKMMLR
+457 RKMILR
-463 DILGEMRDAYCRT
+463 AILGEMRDAYVRT
-476 IGIDY
+476 VGIDY
-481 MHIQNAEEKRWIQTT
+481 MHIQNAEEKRYIQRA
-496 VEGASRTPEPAE
+496 VEGVDRTPADDEK
-508 QRHILSRLNAAE
+508 RHILGRLNAAE

-540 GESAIPILD
+540 AESAIPILD
-549 AIVSDAA
+549 AIIGDAA
-556 DASLDKVVLGMA
+556 DTGLGEVIVGMA

-575 LVNIVGKTYEK
+575 LVNIVGKSYER

-609 LGMEDEF
+609 LGMEDVF

-622 TIPVRLAANPSHLEA
+622 DIPIRLAANPSHLEA
-637 VNPVVEGMALAYT
+637 VNPVVEGLARANA
-650 DLLTAHREDG
+650 DLY
-660 EPATYPV
+660 PASDDSAAYPI

-693 DGFAVGGTVHLV
+693 DGFGVGGTVHLV

-716 ESQRSSTY
+716 EAQRSSTY
-724 PTDVARMVQA
+724 PTDVARMIQA

-750 AHLAFEYRQKFNKDV
+750 AHLAFEYRQRFNKDV

-800 RNQYLE
+800 RNKYLE
-806 LLVDRGDVDEAEE
+806 LLVDRGDVDAEE
-819 QEARADYDSRLQ
+819 EVAAREDFDNRLQ
-831 AALDATRDSAP
+831 AALDATRNAAP

-847 AAAPPS
+847 AAAPAP
-853 ADGVLPHVRTA
+853 AIGVLPHVDTA
-864 IKRATVDEIYAA
+864 ITQKRVDEIYTA
-876 LQQRPEGFMLHPKL
+876 LQRLPEGFMLHPKL
-890 ERQFVRRDSLFES
+890 ARQFERRDKLFAS

-913 MAMGSLLNDGVS
+913 MAMGSLLAEGTS

-948 NTGGEYRPL
+948 NTGAEYRPL
-957 DVMRSEGTEFWVF
+957 DDVRLVTAQFSVY

-980 GFEYGYSVT
+980 GFEYGYSVAH
-989 NPDALVMWEA
+989 PEALVMWEA

-1014 FIVSGQD
+1014 FIVSGED
-1021 KWKQTSGLVMLLPHG
+1021 KWKQHSGLVLLLPHG

-1041 PEHSSARLER
+1041 PEHSSARMER

-1075 LRRQMRRDVRKP
+1075 LRRQMHRTVRKP

-1097 RAKPAHSP
+1097 RAKPAQSK
-1105 IEALTEGTFEELLD
+1105 IEDLTDGTFEEMLD
-1119 DPTLTDEQAADVL
+1119 DPFVDDAAAAAVT
-1132 KVVLCTGKVSHDMI
+1132 KVVICTGKVSHEMI
-1146 AARDEAGA
+1146 EARDEAGA
-1154 PLAVLRAEQLYP
+1154 PLAVLRAEQLHP
-1166 WPKESLAEAL
+1166 WPADTLAEML
-1176 DRYPQAR
+1176 RRYPNAHDL
-1183 EIVWLQE
+1183 IWLQE

-1203 RLYENHGDTHGILR
+1203 RLYERHGDDYR
-1217 ISRPESGSPAT
+1217 ITRMSRPESGSPAT
-1228 GSASIHA
+1228 GSNMIHQ
-1235 QEHAQLLQA
+1235 QEQAELLQRVIDFA
-1244 VLDLV
+1244 

>member
-1 MTNSAVPGDS
+1 MTKHAVPGDS

-20 LLEEMRSQFETE
+20 LLEEMRSQFEHE
-32 PDQLDDDSLSFFATD
+32 PDRLDDDSLSFFATSHQPT
-47 GETVAAATAPQ
+47 ETSAPALPAAAMPTAA
-58 QPPAATPP
+58 PPTAAPT
-66 PAPAAANGSAN
+66 PAPA
-77 GAATAR
+77 
-83 PTPPQT
+83 
-89 LAAPATPAAV
+89 PATS
-99 PPASPAPAA
+99 ASPAPAA
-108 ATPTPQ
+108 PGATAPTETT
-114 EPASAPPG
+114 EPAG
-122 EPLRGAAARIV
+122 DPLRGAAARIV
-133 QNMEASLTVPTAT
+133 ENMEASLGVPTAT

-159 RRVVNGYMRRSRKGK
+159 RRVINGYLRRTRGGK
-174 VSFTHLIAWAVI
+174 ASFTHLIAWATV
-186 RAIHDHMP
+186 RAIADHVP

-200 AQDAEGKPRITR
+200 LEGPDGKPRLER
-212 HDEIGLGVAVD
+212 HDQIGLGVAVD
-223 VQKSDG
+223 VQKSNG
-229 SRTLLVPTLRDA
+229 TRTLLVPTLRDA

-247 GFVDK
+247 GFVAK
-252 YNDLIDRAR
+252 YDDLIARAR

-266 LDDFGGTTVS
+266 LEDFGGTTVS

-289 PRLMPDQGV
+289 PRLMPMQGV
-298 IVGVGTIA
+298 IVGVGSIA
-306 LPAEWQAADPRTVA
+306 LPAAWQAADPRTVA
-320 DLGISKI
+320 DLGISKV

-346 FLAAIH
+346 FLQAIH
-352 RLLTGGHDFYNEIF
+352 RLLVGEHDFYDGIF
-366 KSVGVPYQAINFNP
+366 NSVGVPYQPISFNP
-380 DRATTGI
+380 DRAPGST
-387 DEDLTKQIAV
+387 DETLTKQIAV
-397 NQCVNMHRV
+397 NQCINMHRV
-406 RGHLIANLDPLG
+406 RGHLIADLDPLG

-445 HTDYAYAGKAAP
+445 HTDYAYAGKAPA
-457 RKMMLR
+457 RKMILR

-476 IGIDY
+476 VGIDY
-481 MHIQNAEEKRWIQTT
+481 MHIQNAEEKRWIQRS
-496 VEGASRTPEPAE
+496 VEGVDRTPKDDEK
-508 QRHILSRLNAAE
+508 RHILSRLNAAE

-556 DASLDKVVLGMA
+556 DVGLGEVIVGMA

-575 LVNIVGKTYEK
+575 LVNIVGKTYER
-586 LFREFEVGVEEG
+586 LFREFEVGIEEDSI
-598 AVQGSGDVKYH
+598 QGSGDVKYH
-609 LGMEDEF
+609 LGMQDVF
-616 TSRHGN
+616 TSRNGN

-637 VNPVVEGMALAYT
+637 VNPVVEGIARAIS
-650 DLLTAHREDG
+650 DL
-660 EPATYPV
+660 YPV
-667 LPLLI
+667 SDEADDHPILPLLI

-693 DGFAVGGTVHLV
+693 EGFAVGGTVHLV

-716 ESQRSSTY
+716 EAQRSSTY

-800 RNQYLE
+800 RHKYLD
-806 LLVDRGDVDEAEE
+806 LLVDRGDVDAEE
-819 QEARADYDSRLQ
+819 EQAARQDFDQRLQ
-831 AALDATRDSAP
+831 AALDATRETAP
-842 PKDLK
+842 SKDLQ
-847 AAAPPS
+847 AAAPPEPL
-853 ADGVLPHVRTA
+853 GVLPHVDTA
-864 IKRATVDEIYAA
+864 IDSAVIEQIYAA
-876 LQQRPEGFMLHPKL
+876 LKRRPEGFTLHPKL
-890 ERQFVRRDSLFES
+890 ERQFERRDQLFSS
-903 GMVDWAIAEA
+903 GRVDWAIAEA
-913 MAMGSLLNDGVS
+913 MAFGSLLNEGTS
-925 VRLTGQDSR
+925 LRLTGQDSR
-934 RGTFSHRHSTLVDY
+934 RGTFSHRHSTLVDHK
-948 NTGGEYRPL
+948 TGGEYRPL
-957 DVMRSEGTEFWVF
+957 DDVRLVTAQFSVF

-980 GFEYGYSVT
+980 GFEYGYAIA
-989 NPDALVMWEA
+989 NQDALVIWEA

-1014 FIVSGQD
+1014 FIVSGED
-1021 KWKQTSGLVMLLPHG
+1021 KWKQGCGLVLLLPHG

-1041 PEHSSARLER
+1041 PEHSSARIER

-1056 AEDNVQVANAST
+1056 AEDNIQVANAST

-1075 LRRQMRRDVRKP
+1075 LRRQILRPVRKP
-1087 LFIFTPKSLL
+1087 LFVFSPKSLL
-1097 RAKPAHSP
+1097 RAKQAHSS
-1105 IEALTEGTFEELLD
+1105 IEDLTQGTFEELLD
-1119 DPTLTDEQAADVL
+1119 DPTLPASRVNDVEY
-1132 KVVLCTGKVSHDMI
+1132 VVICSGKVAYDMI
-1146 AARDEAGA
+1146 SARDDADA
-1154 PLAVLRAEQLYP
+1154 PIAVLRAEQLYP
-1166 WPKESLAEAL
+1166 WPANKLASTLA
-1176 DRYPQAR
+1176 RYPNAKH
-1183 EIVWLQE
+1183 IVWLQE

-1203 RLYENHGDTHGILR
+1203 RLYESHGDEFEIKR
-1217 ISRPESGSPAT
+1217 VSRPESGSPAT

-1235 QEHAQLLQA
+1235 QEQTQLIDR
-1244 VLDLV
+1244 VLSLPIGVEYH

>member
-1 MTNSAVPGDS
+1 
-11 ERHPGPNAW
+11 
-20 LLEEMRSQFETE
+20 
-32 PDQLDDDSLSFFATD
+32 
-47 GETVAAATAPQ
+47 
-58 QPPAATPP
+58 
-66 PAPAAANGSAN
+66 
-77 GAATAR
+77 
-83 PTPPQT
+83 
-89 LAAPATPAAV
+89 
-99 PPASPAPAA
+99 
-108 ATPTPQ
+108 
-114 EPASAPPG
+114 
-122 EPLRGAAARIV
+122 
-133 QNMEASLTVPTAT
+133 MEASLDVPTAT
-146 SFRDI
+146 SFRDM

-159 RRVVNGYMRRSRKGK
+159 RRVINGYLKRSRQGK
-174 VSFTHLIAWAVI
+174 ASFTHLIAWATI
-186 RAIHDHMP
+186 RAIADHVP

-200 AQDAEGKPRITR
+200 VEDADGKPRIQR
-212 HDEIGLGVAVD
+212 HEEIGLGVAVD
-223 VQKSDG
+223 VTKSDG

-247 GFVDK
+247 GFVAK
-252 YNDLIDRAR
+252 YDDLIARAR

-289 PRLMPDQGV
+289 PRLMPMQGV
-298 IVGVGTIA
+298 IVGVGSIA
-306 LPAEWQAADPRTVA
+306 LPAAWQAADPRTVA
-320 DLGISKI
+320 DLGISKV

-346 FLAAIH
+346 FLRAINS
-352 RLLTGGHDFYNEIF
+352 LLVGDHAFYEEIF
-366 KSVGVPYQAINFNP
+366 ESVGVPYRPINFNP
-380 DRATTGI
+380 DRAEASS
-387 DEDLTKQIAV
+387 DDSLTKQIAV

-418 LRESYA
+418 LRESYV

-457 RKMMLR
+457 RKMILR

-476 IGIDY
+476 VGIDY
-481 MHIQNAEEKRWIQTT
+481 MHIQNAEEKRWIQQS
-496 VEGASRTPEPAE
+496 VEGVDRTPEADE
-508 QRHILSRLNAAE
+508 QRHILGRLNAAE

-549 AIVSDAA
+549 AIVGDAA
-556 DASLDKVVLGMA
+556 DAGLGEVIVGMA

-586 LFREFEVGVEEG
+586 LFREFEVGVEED

-609 LGMEDEF
+609 LGMEDVF
-616 TSRHGN
+616 TSRYGN
-622 TIPVRLAANPSHLEA
+622 TIPIRLAANPSHLEA
-637 VNPVVEGMALAYT
+637 VNPVVEGMARANSDLFPISDDADAY
-650 DLLTAHREDG
+650 
-660 EPATYPV
+660 PI

-693 DGFAVGGTVHLV
+693 DGFSVGGTVHLV

-793 IDELPSV
+793 IDELPST

-806 LLVDRGDVDEAEE
+806 LLVHRGDVDADEE
-819 QEARADYDSRLQ
+819 QAARADFDSRLQ
-831 AALDATRDSAP
+831 AALDATRDAAP
-842 PKDLK
+842 PKDLR
-847 AAAPPS
+847 AAAPSP
-853 ADGVLPHVRTA
+853 AVGVLPHVDTA
-864 IKRATVDEIYAA
+864 ITKDTIDSIYTA
-876 LQQRPEGFMLHPKL
+876 LQRRPEGFTLHPKL
-890 ERQFVRRDSLFES
+890 ERQFERRDNLFAT

-913 MAMGSLLNDGVS
+913 MAMGSLLAEGTS

-957 DVMRSEGTEFWVF
+957 DDIRLVTAQFSVF

-980 GFEYGYSVT
+980 GFEYGYSIA
-989 NPDALVMWEA
+989 NPESLVMWEA

-1014 FIVSGQD
+1014 FIVSGED
-1021 KWKQTSGLVMLLPHG
+1021 KWKQHSGLVMLLPHG

-1041 PEHSSARLER
+1041 PEHSSARMER

-1075 LRRQMRRDVRKP
+1075 LRRQMRRTVRKP

-1097 RAKPAHSP
+1097 RARPAHSP
-1105 IEALTEGTFEELLD
+1105 VEALTSGTFEELLD
-1119 DPTLTDEQAADVL
+1119 DPFVDQAAAAAV
-1132 KVVLCTGKVSHDMI
+1132 KGVVICTGKVSHDMM
-1146 AARDEAGA
+1146 AARDKAGA

-1166 WPKESLAEAL
+1166 WPAEAL
-1176 DRYPQAR
+1176 SYALRRYPNAR
-1183 EIVWLQE
+1183 DLIWLQE

-1203 RLYENHGDTHGILR
+1203 RLYERHGDDYR
-1217 ISRPESGSPAT
+1217 ITRMSRPESGSPAT
-1228 GSASIHA
+1228 GSASIHT
-1235 QEHAQLLQA
+1235 QEQA
-1244 VLDLV
+1244 ELIQRVLDFE

>member
-1 MTNSAVPGDS
+1 MTDSAAPGDS

-20 LLEEMRSQFETE
+20 LLEEMRSQFEHE
-32 PDQLDDDSLSFFATD
+32 PDRLDDDSLTFFAT
-47 GETVAAATAPQ
+47 GRSNGAAALAATAPVQ
-58 QPPAATPP
+58 ALPATTTPSTHG
-66 PAPAAANGSAN
+66 APA
-77 GAATAR
+77 
-83 PTPPQT
+83 
-89 LAAPATPAAV
+89 LAAPVATPTAAAPVTAPTTATPAEV
-99 PPASPAPAA
+99 G
-108 ATPTPQ
+108 
-114 EPASAPPG
+114 EVPG
-122 EPLRGAAARIV
+122 EPLRGASARIV
-133 QNMEASLTVPTAT
+133 ENMEASLSVPTAT

-159 RRVVNGYMRRSRKGK
+159 RRIINGHMKRSRIGK
-174 VSFTHLIAWAVI
+174 ASFTHLIAWALV
-186 RAIHDHMP
+186 RAIADHVP
-194 AMNSTY
+194 TMNSTY
-200 AQDAEGKPRITR
+200 LEGPDGKPRIQR
-212 HDEIGLGVAVD
+212 HDQIGLGVAID
-223 VQKSDG
+223 VTKSDS

-247 GFVDK
+247 GFVAK
-252 YNDLIDRAR
+252 YDDLVARAR
-261 INKLT
+261 VNKLT

-289 PRLMPDQGV
+289 PRLMPTQGV
-298 IVGVGTIA
+298 IVGVGSIA
-306 LPAEWQAADPRTVA
+306 LPAAWQAADSRTVA
-320 DLGISKI
+320 DLGISKV
-327 VTITSTYDHRIIQ
+327 VTVTSTYDHRIIQ

-346 FLAAIH
+346 FLRAIH
-352 RLLTGGHDFYNEIF
+352 SLLIGEHDFYNQIF
-366 KSVGVPYQAINFNP
+366 ESVGVPYQAINFNP
-380 DRATTGI
+380 DRTTSTS
-387 DEDLTKQIAV
+387 DEAMTKQIAV

-424 DIDIDPETYGLTVWD
+424 DVDIDPETYGLTVWD

-457 RKMMLR
+457 RKMILR

-476 IGIDY
+476 AGIDY
-481 MHIQNAEEKRWIQTT
+481 MHIQNAEEKRWIQRS
-496 VEGASRTPEPAE
+496 VEGVNRTPEDDE
-508 QRHILSRLNAAE
+508 KRHILTRLNAAE

-549 AIVSDAA
+549 AIVGDAA
-556 DASLDKVVLGMA
+556 DAGLGEVIVGMA

-575 LVNIVGKTYEK
+575 LVNIVGKTYER

-609 LGMEDEF
+609 LGMEDVF

-622 TIPVRLAANPSHLEA
+622 DIPIRLAANPSHLEA
-637 VNPVVEGMALAYT
+637 VNPVVEGLARANS
-650 DLLTAHREDG
+650 DL
-660 EPATYPV
+660 YPV
-667 LPLLI
+667 SEDTPEYPILPLLI

-693 DGFAVGGTVHLV
+693 DGFGVGGTVHLV

-724 PTDVARMVQA
+724 PTDVARMIQA

-750 AHLAFEYRQKFNKDV
+750 AHLAFEYRQRFNKDV

-800 RNQYLE
+800 RHKYLE
-806 LLVDRGDVDEAEE
+806 LLVDRGDVDAEE
-819 QEARADYDSRLQ
+819 EVAARLDFDNRLQ
-831 AALDATRDSAP
+831 AALDATRDAAP
-842 PKDLK
+842 PKDLR
-847 AAAPPS
+847 AAAPAP
-853 ADGVLPHVRTA
+853 AVGVLPHVDTA
-864 IKRATVDEIYAA
+864 ISQHRVDEIYAA
-876 LQQRPEGFMLHPKL
+876 LQRMPEGFTLHPKL
-890 ERQFVRRDSLFES
+890 ARQFERRDKLFAS

-913 MAMGSLLNDGVS
+913 MAMGSILAEGTE

-948 NTGGEYRPL
+948 NTGAEYRPL
-957 DVMRSEGTEFWVF
+957 DDVRKVDARFSVY

-980 GFEYGYSVT
+980 GFEYGYSVAH
-989 NPDALVMWEA
+989 PDALVMWEA

-1014 FIVSGQD
+1014 FIVSGED
-1021 KWKQTSGLVMLLPHG
+1021 KWKQYSGLVMLLPHG

-1041 PEHSSARLER
+1041 PEHSSARMER

-1056 AEDNVQVANAST
+1056 ADDNVQVANAST

-1075 LRRQMRRDVRKP
+1075 LRRQMHRTVRKP

-1097 RAKPAHSP
+1097 RAKPAHSR
-1105 IEALTEGTFEELLD
+1105 IDELTTGTFEELLD
-1119 DPTLTDEQAADVL
+1119 DPLVDETSAKAVT
-1132 KVVLCTGKVSHDMI
+1132 KVVLCSGKISHDMI
-1146 AARDEAGA
+1146 ELRDEAQA
-1154 PLAVLRAEQLYP
+1154 PIAVIRAEQLYP
-1166 WPKESLAEAL
+1166 WPSDAL
-1176 DRYPQAR
+1176 SELLRRYPNAYD
-1183 EIVWLQE
+1183 IIWLQE

-1203 RLYENHGDTHGILR
+1203 RLYEHHGDDYR
-1217 ISRPESGSPAT
+1217 ITRMSRPESGSPAT
-1228 GSASIHA
+1228 GSNMIHQ
-1235 QEHAQLLQA
+1235 QEQAELLQR
-1244 VLDLV
+1244 VIDFS